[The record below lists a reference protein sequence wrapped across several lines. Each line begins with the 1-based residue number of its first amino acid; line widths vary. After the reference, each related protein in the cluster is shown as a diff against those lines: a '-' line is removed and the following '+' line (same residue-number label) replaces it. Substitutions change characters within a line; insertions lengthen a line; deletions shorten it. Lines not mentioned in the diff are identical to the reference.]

1 MGHLLPDAAL
11 ETFLDETAREAGDV
25 PQVSAA
31 FPVIVRKGT
40 NQLGKELA
48 YLLNYSGNGQEVFW
62 NGKEMEDVFTKQKI
76 LSGNRVTIGPWD
88 LRILEGL

>member
-1 MGHLLPDAAL
+1 MKI
-11 ETFLDETAREAGDV
+11 LDRTA
-25 PQVSAA
+25 
-31 FPVIVRKGT
+31 PVGEILYESTAVG
-40 NQLGKELA
+40 
-48 YLLNYSGNGQEVFW
+48 YLYGEESGQEVFW